1 MNLWTPLIEL
11 GLNKAACGD
20 IVLRAGIE
28 VPEVYR
34 LGLRNANCIPCCKG
48 QSGTGTDRV
57 LFPDEFDRMAKLER
71 EMDVAINKTYSA
83 PGREGERVRVF
94 LDELDP
100 DAGNYE
106 QSPRSRWAPV
116 RRARGT
122 VLTRI
127 CEAHDPACVF
137 CTIEYRPAMFA
148 DVLTANDHGYLYRDG
163 YPVTEGHMLVI
174 PWEHRTSF
182 FDMTR
187 QELRSLYRLLDLARM
202 LAQEKDDTVVGFN
215 LGINEGKAAGQ
226 TIEHCHVHL
235 IPRRTGD
242 TEDPT
247 GGVRNVIAGKG
258 RYGA

>member
-1 MNLWTPLIEL
+1 M
-11 GLNKAACGD
+11 
-20 IVLRAGIE
+20 
-28 VPEVYR
+28 
-34 LGLRNANCIPCCKG
+34 
-48 QSGTGTDRV
+48 
-57 LFPDEFDRMAKLER
+57 
-71 EMDVAINKTYSA
+71 
-83 PGREGERVRVF
+83 
-94 LDELDP
+94 
-100 DAGNYE
+100 
-106 QSPRSRWAPV
+106 
-116 RRARGT
+116 
-122 VLTRI
+122 TRI

-148 DVLTANDHGYLYRDG
+148 DVLTGNDHGYLYRDG